1 MKHAIAIAALVATTV
16 GTIALPVVAQ
26 DTTQAVARKG
36 DREIHRMVH
45 RGAGPNGGAIVNLVC
60 SDRGA
65 EALEIAFVR
74 LAHRLDLTAEQQT
87 LFDTLRTNA
96 LTAQTAF
103 ADSCAAARPAA
114 DDTARPDLVARLKAR
129 LDIEQARL
137 DAMTRILPDL
147 EAFYASLT
155 DAQKADLQPRRGF
168 RTAPDARSAPDRDA
182 PGRDAPGRDAP
193 GRTDRAPAPGRG

>member
-1 MKHAIAIAALVATTV
+1 VKHAIAIAALVATTV

-26 DTTQAVARKG
+26 DTTQAVSRKA
-36 DREIHRMVH
+36 DREIHRMMP
-45 RGAGPNGGAIVNLVC
+45 RGARGSVVSLVC
-60 SDRGA
+60 SERGA

-74 LAHRLDLTAEQQT
+74 LSHRIELTAEQQA
-87 LFDTLRTNA
+87 LFDTLRTDA

-103 ADSCAAARPAA
+103 ADSCAAAWPAA
-114 DDTARPDLVARLKAR
+114 DTGAPDLIARFKAR
-129 LDIEQARL
+129 LEIEQARL
-137 DAMTRILPDL
+137 DAMTKLLPDL

-155 DAQKADLQPRRGF
+155 DAQKAELLPQRGGF
-168 RTAPDARSAPDRDA
+168 HRGPGAGAAPAPDRNA